1 MTKKRSQNNRARFIV
16 VTLLFVGALVALW
29 PTILTLIF
37 QTSLSKA
44 RSSGLRIAWQGVS
57 ASYLS
62 ARAGAIEVW
71 IPGPPIEV
79 PVASGRVTLPGPA
92 LKVEINDLS
101 IVVDPLSL
109 IRLAP
114 RIQAEARLYGG
125 DFSAD
130 IRNIL
135 GNKVQG
141 ELKLQGVSLDKHPQI
156 RALGF
161 GGGAITIQATN
172 LVFSPPTQTLLEG
185 NASVQLSSLSLPA
198 RPELA
203 LIFKGERLALDSLST
218 TLKLSQGALTI
229 EQLEL
234 STSLGG
240 ARGRGTIILPN
251 PEHKVRI
258 DSNATVSLTKDGA
271 ASLGQWLPLISNGAL
286 SAENQSFSVTSAS
299 TNCSDKTLELPF
311 GCIRVVFSPKGD
323 V

>member
-1 MTKKRSQNNRARFIV
+1 
-16 VTLLFVGALVALW
+16 
-29 PTILTLIF
+29 
-37 QTSLSKA
+37 
-44 RSSGLRIAWQGVS
+44 
-57 ASYLS
+57 
-62 ARAGAIEVW
+62 
-71 IPGPPIEV
+71 
-79 PVASGRVTLPGPA
+79 
-92 LKVEINDLS
+92 
-101 IVVDPLSL
+101 
-109 IRLAP
+109 
-114 RIQAEARLYGG
+114 
-125 DFSAD
+125 
-130 IRNIL
+130 
-135 GNKVQG
+135 
-141 ELKLQGVSLDKHPQI
+141 
-156 RALGF
+156 
-161 GGGAITIQATN
+161 
-172 LVFSPPTQTLLEG
+172 
-185 NASVQLSSLSLPA
+185 VQLSSLSLPA

-240 ARGRGTIILPN
+240 ASGRGTIILPN